1 MSGGGRQL
9 TCTGCGRFGRQQAK
23 GLCPACYA
31 RSRRRVAVCI
41 DCGQLRTHHRGGRCS
56 RCYAHAR
63 TTTAA
68 CGRCGR
74 PALLW
79 GQTTVCRRCRNLARA
94 AGGAC
99 SSCRRT
105 VARLWGGRCTRCAKR
120 HWTVG
125 SCRDC
130 WAWTTTIAVGGRC
143 RACREFTVRNRVCG
157 PCRSCGRQLA
167 VNRYRRCRLCAASRR
182 EAHLAGDPDWKLE
195 PGARGGIQLFLGDL
209 YQRAH
214 GTASASCAPGDSDQ
228 PVTPGV
234 SPGVPADGQLALASM
249 PTPRFR
255 PTRHSPGP
263 IDELAVELPA
273 GLAAAVDACAQA
285 RGWKPAT
292 TAGVLHGMAILTGRG
307 SFALTDAAVEALK
320 RRRVP
325 VSRVHEFLAASGL
338 AVDVPQGPGVRWQG
352 HTLALP
358 AQIRAEVA
366 AWVEVLEGRWG
377 RGRARTQ
384 HTVRHYLNAARP
396 ALAAWGGSY
405 HSLREVTT
413 HDIASQLD
421 PLHGSA
427 RTLTAVALR
436 SLFAALK
443 TRRLVFVDPAR
454 PVSPGRFPTIPVLG
468 LDDDQRRA
476 LLGMVPRAD
485 HRLVVL
491 LAGVH
496 ALTRADLIAIRV
508 DDIDLDA
515 AMMQVRARRRPL
527 DRLTGEAI
535 VTWLA
540 ERRQR
545 WPHSANPHL
554 LVTYKSAYALGPVS
568 TAYIAGIF
576 KALGTTAAGLRA
588 DRLLGEA
595 HAHGDPLRL
604 VRLFALSP
612 ATAVRYCT
620 QAGLDR
626 ATGDDPN
633 GC

>member
-1 MSGGGRQL
+1 MSGGGRQI
-9 TCTGCGRFGRQQAK
+9 TCTGCGRFGQHQAK

-31 RSRRRVAVCI
+31 RSRHRVAVCS

-56 RCYAHAR
+56 RCYAHAH
-63 TTTAA
+63 TTTAT
-68 CGRCGR
+68 CSRCGR
-74 PALLW
+74 SALLW

-94 AGGAC
+94 TGGAC

-105 VARLWGGRCTRCAKR
+105 VVRLWGGRCTRCAKR

-125 SCRDC
+125 SCHDC
-130 WAWTTTIAVGGRC
+130 WAWTTSIATGGRC

-157 PCRSCGRQLA
+157 PCCSCSRELA
-167 VNRYRRCRLCAASRR
+167 VNRYRRCRLCATSRR
-182 EAHLAGDPDWKLE
+182 EAHLAGDPDWKCE
-195 PGARGGIQLFLGDL
+195 PGDRGGIQLFIGDV
-209 YQRAH
+209 YRRAH
-214 GTASASCAPGDSDQ
+214 RTAVCVRDDSQLVPSVAASAL
-228 PVTPGV
+228 
-234 SPGVPADGQLALASM
+234 PAVEQLALASM

-255 PTRHSPGP
+255 PTGPSPGP

-285 RGWKPAT
+285 RGWRPAT
-292 TAGVLHGMAILTGRG
+292 TAAVLHGMAILTGRG
-307 SFALTDAAVEALK
+307 SFELTEAAVEALK

-325 VSRVHEFLAASGL
+325 VSRVREFLAADGL
-338 AVDVPQGPGVRWQG
+338 TVDLPERPEVRWQS
-352 HTLALP
+352 HTDGLP

-366 AWVEVLEGRWG
+366 AWVEILEGRWG
-377 RGRARTQ
+377 RGRTRTE
-384 HTVRHYLNAARP
+384 HTVRHYLNVTRP
-396 ALAAWGGSY
+396 ALAAWGASY

-413 HDIASQLD
+413 DDIVSQLD
-421 PLHGSA
+421 RLHGSS

-454 PVSPGRFPTIPVLG
+454 TVSPGRFPTLPVLG
-468 LDDDQRRA
+468 LDDNTRQA
-476 LLGMVPRAD
+476 LLGMLPRAD

-496 ALTRADLIAIRV
+496 ALTRADMIAIRV

-515 AMMQVRARRRPL
+515 ATLQVRARTRPL
-527 DRLTGEAI
+527 DRLTSETI
-535 VTWLA
+535 VTWLSV
-540 ERRQR
+540 RRRR
-545 WPHSANPHL
+545 WPASANPHL
-554 LVTYKSAYALGPVS
+554 LVTYKSAYGLGPIS

-576 KALGTTAAGLRA
+576 KTLGTTAAGLRA

-595 HAHGDPLRL
+595 QAHGDPLRL

-626 ATGDDPN
+626 TIGDDPN
-633 GC
+633 GR